1 MPRKKLE
8 PAGFET
14 GGYSGFLRIYHDML
28 DSPAWKNLPLRP
40 RGLYLAFK
48 ERYQEKRVNGKII
61 SSNTDAIHFSG
72 QEATK
77 PGPNG
82 EPPMY
87 KNKLTFYSDLDALID
102 AGFIKVISTGYY
114 SRSATTYGFSDRW
127 KQYRPGK
134 PPEIPLNEKRLRRK
148 REGSAMAYI

>member
-14 GGYSGFLRIYHDML
+14 GGCSGFLRIYHDML
-28 DSPAWKNLPLRP
+28 DSPAWKSLSLRQ

-48 ERYQEKRVNGKII
+48 ERYQEKRADGKIV
-61 SSNTDAIHFSG
+61 SSNADAIHLSG

-82 EPPMY
+82 EPPLY
-87 KNKLTFYSDLDALID
+87 KNKLTFYADLDALIE
-102 AGFIKVISTGYY
+102 AGFIKVVTTGYY
-114 SRSATTYGFSDRW
+114 SRSATAYGFSERW

-134 PPEIPLNEKRLRRK
+134 PPVIPLNEQRLKR
-148 REGSAMAYI
+148 REEAPAMACI